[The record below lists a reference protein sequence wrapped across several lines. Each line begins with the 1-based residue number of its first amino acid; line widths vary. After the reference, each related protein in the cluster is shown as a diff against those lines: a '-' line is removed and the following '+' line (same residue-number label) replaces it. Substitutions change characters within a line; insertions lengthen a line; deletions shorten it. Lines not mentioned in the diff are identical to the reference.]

1 VAGEASILLLPAD
14 RPRISQ
20 LIFFVLGCL
29 TTTSFAPFGWSLLA
43 PLLLLPLLYVCL
55 TNSPRDSA
63 KYAFWF
69 GFGLFLTGT
78 YWIYISV
85 VVFGQAPV
93 WIALLLMV
101 GLVLLMSLYFWLI
114 GWLMSR
120 LASGEPWRLLAVA
133 PAAWVLIEWLRGWLF
148 TGFPWLALGYS
159 QVDSALAGW
168 APVLGV
174 YGVSAL
180 LVLSV
185 AAILVAV
192 LCRGRQQYIALAIVV
207 LPWLSGGVLKA
218 VAWTE
223 PSGEAVTA
231 TIIQGGISQDRKWLD
246 EEFLPTLNHYRSAT
260 REVANSDIV
269 VWPEVAI
276 PSRFSRLSLI
286 EDYVDAIESDSRVT
300 GQTILLGLLE
310 FVADERAKPKVYNS
324 IVALNGEA
332 RQVYRKRHLVP
343 FGEYFPVPD
352 KVRDWMRMLSLPNED
367 LSAGEDDQDLI
378 RTLDGVQMAI
388 AICYEDAY
396 GAEQLFALPDADILI
411 NVSNDAWFGDSIA
424 PHQHLQIAR
433 MRSLEVGRY
442 AVRATNTGISAFIG
456 PDGKILEVGPQF
468 VPARITMKIEPMQ
481 GSTPYAS
488 IGNWFVIGLCVLMLG
503 GFWLRGRANL

>member
-1 VAGEASILLLPAD
+1 VAREASILLLPAD

-29 TTTSFAPFGWSLLA
+29 ATGAFAPFGWSLLA
-43 PLLLLPLLYVCL
+43 PLLLLPFLYVCL
-55 TNSPRDSA
+55 TNSPRDAA
-63 KYAFWF
+63 KHGFWF

-85 VVFGQAPV
+85 AVFGEAPV

-101 GLVLLMSLYFWLI
+101 GLVLLMSLYFWLT
-114 GWLMSR
+114 GWLISR
-120 LASGEPWRLLAVA
+120 FTSGEPWRLLAVA
-133 PAAWVLIEWLRGWLF
+133 PAAWVLVEWARGWIL
-148 TGFPWLALGYS
+148 TGYPWMGLGYS
-159 QVDSALAGW
+159 QIDSGLAGW

-185 AAILVAV
+185 AAILVAI
-192 LCRGRQQYIALAIVV
+192 LRRRREQWIALAIVV
-207 LPWLSGGVLKA
+207 LPWLCGAILKS
-218 VAWTE
+218 VEWTE
-223 PSGEAVTA
+223 ASGKPITA
-231 TIIQGGISQDRKWLD
+231 TIIQGGISQDQKWLD
-246 EEFLPTLNHYRSAT
+246 EQFQPTLDFYRNAT

-276 PSRFSRLSLI
+276 PATTGRVRVQ
-286 EDYVDAIESDSRVT
+286 DYIDALESDSRIT
-300 GQTILLGLLE
+300 GQTILFGVLE
-310 FVADERAKPKVYNS
+310 LETERTIKPKLYNS
-324 IVALNGEA
+324 IIALNGEA

-352 KVRDWMRMLSLPNED
+352 QVREWMRMLSLPHSD
-367 LSAGEDDQDLI
+367 LSAGVDEQPLI
-378 RTLDGVQMAI
+378 RTRDGIEMAI
-388 AICYEDAY
+388 AICYEDAF
-396 GAEQLFALPDADILI
+396 GAEQLYALPDADVLV

-433 MRSLEVGRY
+433 MRALEVGRY
-442 AVRATNTGISAFIG
+442 SIRATNTGISAFIG
-456 PDGKILEVGPQF
+456 PDGKVLKSGPQF
-468 VPARITMKIEPMQ
+468 IPARMTMKIEPMQ

-488 IGNWFVIGLCVLMLG
+488 NGNWFILSLSVLVLA
-503 GFWLRGRANL
+503 GFWLRGRGNL